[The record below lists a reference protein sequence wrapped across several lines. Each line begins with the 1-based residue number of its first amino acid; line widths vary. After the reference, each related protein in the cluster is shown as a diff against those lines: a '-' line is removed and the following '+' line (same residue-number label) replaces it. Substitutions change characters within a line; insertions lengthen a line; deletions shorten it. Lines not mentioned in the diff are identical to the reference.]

1 MGTWYRYAPAVV
13 ACALLAAC
21 GGGGDGAMTDPLGAS
36 QTVVLRAG
44 AVVAVG
50 TGALTLKLTD
60 VRDSRCPVDATCVW
74 AGHASVAV
82 QAAYTGQA
90 AQSAWVGLQASA
102 GADLPGDAYVHGWR
116 LRLQA
121 LEPAP
126 RAGVE
131 VPLEQYRATVVA
143 ERTQ

>member
-1 MGTWYRYAPAVV
+1 MSNLYRCAPIAM
-13 ACALLAAC
+13 ACALLVAC
-21 GGGGDGAMTDPLGAS
+21 GGGGDGAVADPLGAS

-44 AVVAVG
+44 ATVAVG
-50 TGALTLKLTD
+50 SGALTLKLTD
-60 VRDSRCPVDATCVW
+60 VRDSRCPVDAVCVW

-90 AQSAWVGLQASA
+90 TQSAWVGLPASA
-102 GADLPGDAYVHGWR
+102 GADLPGDAHVHGWR
-116 LRLQA
+116 LRLQT
-121 LEPAP
+121 LEPTP